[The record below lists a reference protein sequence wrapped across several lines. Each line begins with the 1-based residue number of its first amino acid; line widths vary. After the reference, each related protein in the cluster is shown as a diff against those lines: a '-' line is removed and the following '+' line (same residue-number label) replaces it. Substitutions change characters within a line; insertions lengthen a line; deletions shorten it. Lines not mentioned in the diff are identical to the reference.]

1 MAMPSPCDAMPFSV
15 MGPSKS
21 TLRFEDLNLWSH
33 ALKENTGFKETPRE
47 FWDPGYHAAS
57 ATPAPFSLITNK
69 DRSEQDE
76 NNTLSQ
82 LAQMGDLIV
91 PPKATPRVI
100 SREDTLFPFTDPS
113 SFDVTTQR
121 LPGLATPSSPHALSS
136 IAKVM
141 DQLDEEEASYK
152 TLALAGTNRPSWDG
166 HGWTEQTNFGSSSS
180 DLKKRRAS
188 HSRAGSSIDLSCEG
202 CDKVF
207 ASKAERE

>member
-1 MAMPSPCDAMPFSV
+1 MPSPCDAMPFSV

-47 FWDPGYHAAS
+47 FWDPGYRAAS

-91 PPKATPRVI
+91 PPKATPGVI
-100 SREDTLFPFTDPS
+100 SLEDPLS
-113 SFDVTTQR
+113 SFTHRSSFYITAQR
-121 LPGLATPSSPHALSS
+121 SPGLTTLSSPQALSPYP
-136 IAKVM
+136 KVF
-141 DQLDEEEASYK
+141 DQLDEEEGSY
-152 TLALAGTNRPSWDG
+152 TTPALAGMNMSSWDG
-166 HGWTEQTNFGSSSS
+166 VYNVTDRTIFGSSSPG
-180 DLKKRRAS
+180 LKMRRAS
-188 HSRAGSSIDLSCEG
+188 HSRTVSSIDLSCEG